1 MTFRCRWPG
10 LSRQWGGHC
19 DRFLVRS
26 IHTNGMGAGPVKRSF
41 PYIREVLF
49 SVGLGVAAVES
60 GCDGA
65 PNDVSASKT
74 PAAAPSS
81 GLVTLSAEESSRAGL
96 VVQSVTRSDFRTYR
110 DFPGIVQPDQHNMAE
125 ITTLVRGRVVDV
137 YADLGQ
143 EVKANTPLA
152 ILYSSE
158 LGLAQSAY
166 LKARA
171 RLHVAEQS
179 YARAKFL
186 LEEKVIGEAE
196 AQRRQ
201 AELLSNQAES
211 NEAHDRLKLLGMN
224 DEEFRRLER
233 TREIRSVVPIV
244 APFPGRV
251 IGRKL
256 TRGEVVETTENL
268 FVIAD
273 LSEVWVKAN
282 IAEKDIPFVHA
293 VHASGGM
300 QAEVR
305 INAYHGEV
313 FKGTITYVGDVLD
326 PVTRTMQL
334 RLELPNLDGRL
345 KPEMFATVR
354 LYSEAQPDRLAV
366 PEAALQRDQ
375 GRIFVFVQRSASEYE
390 VRDVQIGES
399 NGTSTSILTGLSEGE
414 SIVTHGAFV
423 LKSELLKKQA

>member
-1 MTFRCRWPG
+1 MT
-10 LSRQWGGHC
+10 
-19 DRFLVRS
+19 
-26 IHTNGMGAGPVKRSF
+26 RSF
-41 PYIREVLF
+41 PYIRLVLL
-49 SVGLGVAAVES
+49 SVGFGVAVMES
-60 GCDGA
+60 GCDGT
-65 PNDVSASKT
+65 PNNVSASK
-74 PAAAPSS
+74 PLAEVSPS
-81 GLVTLSAEESSRAGL
+81 GLVTLSAEESVRAGIA
-96 VVQSVTRSDFRTYR
+96 VHSVMRSDFRTHR
-110 DFPGIVQPDQHNMAE
+110 DFPGIIQPNQHNMAE

-171 RLHVAEQS
+171 RLNLAEQS

-186 LEEKVIGEAE
+186 LEEQVIGEAE

-201 AELLSNQAES
+201 AELLSNQAEA

-224 DEEFRRLER
+224 DTEFRRLER

-244 APFPGRV
+244 APFAGRV
-251 IGRKL
+251 IVRKL
-256 TRGEVVETTENL
+256 TRGEVVETSEKL

-273 LSEVWVKAN
+273 LSEVWVWAN
-282 IAEKDIPFVHA
+282 IAEKDIPYVHA

-305 INAYHGEV
+305 VNAYQGEM

-334 RLELPNLDGRL
+334 RLELSNTDGRL

-354 LYSEAQPDRLAV
+354 LYSEVQPDRLAV

-375 GRIFVFVQRSASEYE
+375 GRTFVFVQRNASEYE

-399 NGTSTSILTGLSEGE
+399 NGTFTSILAGLNEGE
-414 SIVTHGAFV
+414 SVVTHGAFI
-423 LKSELLKKQA
+423 LKSELVKKQA